1 MGSRQEVRRG
11 LDLLLDWL
19 PGCGTPAWP
28 RRVPAHGFKNDDL
41 TEGWTLLR
49 AVGKTKL
56 DAEPEQPVLDADAL
70 QRLDEWEN
78 KWFPI
83 TSATLARHAPEV
95 AKWFFKN
102 LSQTEGPA
110 VILSVGTYLERFGNL
125 TQPEAKGGPKTGGK
139 AAKQKLVERGLTDDV
154 LKEAQA
160 LLDKLGGFSGP
171 IPDLPDL
178 EEEEAQLAGAE
189 DAMWAWYLE
198 WSQIARTSIKQR
210 GLLRKLGFL
219 QGGRGV
225 GGADDETAD
234 PEEEPANTLA
244 EDPAKPAGAPAADAD
259 KKAKK
264 PA

>member
-1 MGSRQEVRRG
+1 MAKLTLGQKADRV
-11 LDLLLDWL
+11 LDLLLGL
-19 PGCGTPAWP
+19 RNA
-28 RRVPAHGFKNDDL
+28 RVAAALRAHGFTNDDL
-41 TEGWTLLR
+41 AEGWTLLR

-83 TSATLARHAPEV
+83 TSATLSRRAPEV

-110 VILSVGTYLERFGNL
+110 VILSVGTFLERFGKL
-125 TQPEAKGGPKTGGK
+125 DKPESKGGPKAGGK
-139 AAKQKLVERGLTDDV
+139 AAKEKLLERGLTADV
-154 LKEAQA
+154 LQEAQA

-178 EEEEAQLAGAE
+178 EEEEAQLTGAE

-210 GLLRKLGFL
+210 GLLRRLGFL
-219 QGGRGV
+219 QGGRG
-225 GGADDETAD
+225 GGADDEAAD
-234 PEEEPANTLA
+234 PEEEPADPVA
-244 EDPAKPAGAPAADAD
+244 EDAAKPVPDAD

>member
-1 MGSRQEVRRG
+1 MAKLTLGQKADRV
-11 LDLLLDWL
+11 LDLLLGL
-19 PGCGTPAWP
+19 RNA
-28 RRVPAHGFKNDDL
+28 RVAAALRAHGFKNEDL

-56 DAEPEQPVLDADAL
+56 DAEPEPPVLDADAL

-83 TSATLARHAPEV
+83 TSATLTRHAPEV

-110 VILSVGTYLERFGNL
+110 VILSVGTFVERFANL
-125 TQPEAKGGPKTGGK
+125 TQPEAKGGPKAGGK

-178 EEEEAQLAGAE
+178 EEEEAQLTGAE

-219 QGGRGV
+219 QGGRG
-225 GGADDETAD
+225 GGADDEAVD
-234 PEEEPANTLA
+234 PEEEPADPLA
-244 EDPAKPAGAPAADAD
+244 EDTAKPAGAPAADAD

>member
-1 MGSRQEVRRG
+1 MAKLTLGQKADRV
-11 LDLLLDWL
+11 LDLLLGL
-19 PGCGTPAWP
+19 RNA
-28 RRVPAHGFKNDDL
+28 RVAAALRAHGFTNEDL

-56 DAEPEQPVLDADAL
+56 DAEPEQPVLDTDAL

-83 TSATLARHAPEV
+83 TSATLSRRAPEV

-110 VILSVGTYLERFGNL
+110 VILSVGTFLERFGKL
-125 TQPEAKGGPKTGGK
+125 DKPESKGGPKAGGK
-139 AAKQKLVERGLTDDV
+139 AAKEKLLERGLTPDV
-154 LKEAQA
+154 LQEAQT

-178 EEEEAQLAGAE
+178 EEEEAQLTGAE

-210 GLLRKLGFL
+210 GLLRRLGFL
-219 QGGRGV
+219 QGGRG
-225 GGADDETAD
+225 GGADDEAAD
-234 PEEEPANTLA
+234 PEEEPADPVA
-244 EDPAKPAGAPAADAD
+244 EDAAKPVADAD